1 MSRGSGASNTCLF
14 PTPVTIAVVSPARQW
29 RHACASWRSA
39 TSGFATGFNVSPAC
53 PACPPLVLSDLP
65 RKLPATR
72 GGFFKPSLD
81 GGLLLFE
88 LVLTS

>member
-1 MSRGSGASNTCLF
+1 MIVDDDAGAKALGKSPRLADTGYE
-14 PTPVTIAVVSPARQW
+14 VRAAVEA
-29 RHACASWRSA
+29 ACSHW
-39 TSGFATGFNVSPAC
+39 P
-53 PACPPLVLSDLP
+53 
-65 RKLPATR
+65 LPATR

>member
-1 MSRGSGASNTCLF
+1 
-14 PTPVTIAVVSPARQW
+14 
-29 RHACASWRSA
+29 
-39 TSGFATGFNVSPAC
+39 
-53 PACPPLVLSDLP
+53 LSDLP

-88 LVLTS
+88 LALSK